1 MTEQVISGIV
11 LPTDQ
16 TKAWSLDYKVEVPDV
31 DDEPGN
37 LINLI
42 FMLI

>member
-1 MTEQVISGIV
+1 MTEQIVSGIV

-31 DDEPGN
+31 DDEPGKKCS
-37 LINLI
+37 
-42 FMLI
+42 MLCCDC

>member
-1 MTEQVISGIV
+1 MTEQIVSGIV

-31 DDEPGN
+31 DDEPGMQRQYLVN
-37 LINLI
+37 TI
-42 FMLI
+42 